1 MALVD
6 RINDDIKEAMRAKDQ
21 VRLTSL
27 RAVKSQLLLAAT
39 EKGATG
45 DVTDEVGI
53 KLLQKLVKQRKE
65 SAEIFTQQ
73 GRPELAANETAEAA
87 IIEAYLPQQL
97 TEAELKPI
105 IQGIITQLGATGPQ
119 DLGKVMGAAS
129 KQLAG
134 QAEGRAISAVVKQ
147 LLG

>member
-1 MALVD
+1 MGLVD

>member
-39 EKGATG
+39 EKGASG
-45 DVTDEVGI
+45 DVSDEAGI

-65 SAEIFTQQ
+65 SADIFTQQ
-73 GRPELAANETAEAA
+73 GRPELAANEMAEAA
-87 IIEAYLPQQL
+87 VIEAYLPKQL
-97 TEAELKPI
+97 TEDELRPI
-105 IQGIITQLGATGPQ
+105 IQNIMAQVGATGPQ
-119 DLGKVMGAAS
+119 DMGKVMGAAS

-134 QAEGRAISAVVKQ
+134 QAEGRLISAVVKQ